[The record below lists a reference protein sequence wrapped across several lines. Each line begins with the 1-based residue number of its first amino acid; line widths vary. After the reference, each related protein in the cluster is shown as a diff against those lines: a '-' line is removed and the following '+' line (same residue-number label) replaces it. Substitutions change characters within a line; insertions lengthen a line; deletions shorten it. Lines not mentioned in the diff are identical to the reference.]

1 MFKNQFPIFQNE
13 KINYLDT
20 AASAQKPQL
29 VIDEMVDFY
38 QNKYAN
44 VHRGSCHLASMATSA
59 YEEARK
65 TVAQFINASEKQIVF
80 TKGATESLNLI
91 ANGYA
96 DLLTKDDE
104 ILVSIEEHHANFV
117 PWQQIALK
125 TGAKFTTFDILDN
138 GEIDMDDFEKKLSHK
153 TKLVAISQLSNVL
166 GIVNPIQEIC
176 QKAHKV
182 GARVVVDAAQSIAHM
197 GVDVKKLDC
206 DFLVFSGH
214 KLYGPTGIGVL
225 YGKED
230 ALNILSPYQ
239 YGGDMVQSV
248 FVEKTVFKDAP
259 HKFEAGT
266 PPFVEAI
273 GLKKAIEFMNDI
285 SVGEIEKHERNLTTY
300 LLGELEKISEVEIL
314 ATNPNKT
321 GIVSFTLK
329 EIHPTDIAFIL
340 SQQNICVRVGHQCAM
355 PLHQRLGK
363 EISLRVSFGIYNDQ
377 EDVDDFIMAL
387 KKSIL
392 FFKR

>member
-44 VHRGSCHLASMATSA
+44 VHRGSCHLASMATSD

-65 TVAQFINASEKQIVF
+65 IVAQFINASEKQIVF

-96 DLLTKDDE
+96 DLLAKGDE

-125 TGAKFTTFDILDN
+125 TGAKFITFDILDN
-138 GEIDMDDFEKKLSHK
+138 GEINMDDFEQKLSSR

-176 QKAHKV
+176 QKAHEV
-182 GARVVVDAAQSIAHM
+182 GARVVVDAAQSIAHIS
-197 GVDVKKLDC
+197 VDVKKLDC

-230 ALNILSPYQ
+230 ALNNLSPYQ

-248 FVEKTVFKDAP
+248 FVEKTVVKESP

-273 GLKKAIEFMNDI
+273 GLKKAIEFMNGI
-285 SVGEIEKHERNLTTY
+285 SMDEVEKHERKLTTY
-300 LLGELEKISEVEIL
+300 FLNELEKIKEVEIL
-314 ATNPNKT
+314 SPNPNKA

-363 EISLRVSFGIYNDQ
+363 EISLRVSFGIYNEK
-377 EDVDDFIMAL
+377 EDIDDFIMAL

>member
-29 VIDEMVDFY
+29 VIDEIADFY
-38 QNKYAN
+38 QNQYAN

-65 TVAQFINASEKQIVF
+65 TVAQFINASEKQVVF
-80 TKGATESLNLI
+80 TKSATESLNLI
-91 ANGYA
+91 ANGYL
-96 DLLTKDDE
+96 DLLNKDDE

-125 TGAKFTTFDILDN
+125 TGAKFITFNILDN

-166 GIVNPIQEIC
+166 GIVNPVQEIC
-176 QKAHKV
+176 QKAHLV

-197 GVDVKKLDC
+197 GVDVKDLDC

-225 YGKED
+225 YGKEE

-248 FVEKTVFKDAP
+248 FVEKTVFKESP

-285 SVGEIEKHERNLTTY
+285 SMVMVEKHEKELTNY
-300 LLGELEKISEVEIL
+300 LIEELEKINEVEIL
-314 ATNPNKT
+314 APNPNKT
-321 GIVSFTLK
+321 GIVSFVVQ
-329 EIHPTDIAFIL
+329 EIHPTDISFIL
-340 SQQNICVRVGHQCAM
+340 SQQNICIRVGHHCAM

-363 EISLRVSFGIYNDQ
+363 DISLRVSLGIYNEK
-377 EDVDDFIMAL
+377 EDIDDFITAL